1 GAAGGRRAAAG
12 LPARGLLGLHG
23 HLQGRGRAER
33 PLDRGPRHLADLGPG
48 AGGRGLKRA
57 LVTGGHGFV
66 ASNLARALLERG
78 DAVSVL
84 DLAPPPRSGLVL
96 QGIEAEVELLE

>member
-1 GAAGGRRAAAG
+1 M
-12 LPARGLLGLHG
+12 
-23 HLQGRGRAER
+23 
-33 PLDRGPRHLADLGPG
+33 
-48 AGGRGLKRA
+48 KRS

-78 DAVSVL
+78 DTVSVL

-96 QGIEAEVELLE
+96 QGIDADVELLQVDLRDA